1 MHYSYCFLW
10 FLWLD
15 IEWQKSSSL
24 AINQRE
30 IVILGGMSDPY
41 DDTDGKM
48 YRDIILFDAFEG
60 NIEYFDEV
68 TS

>member
-1 MHYSYCFLW
+1 MLP
-10 FLWLD
+10 
-15 IEWQKSSSL
+15 
-24 AINQRE
+24 AVATINQRE

-41 DDTDGKM
+41 DDRM
-48 YRDIILFDAFEG
+48 CRDIILFDAFEG